1 MAKSP
6 LRPDTQSASDADWQI
21 ASQREDALKV
31 LLAGSSPAAVAEVAA
46 DLRLSSAM
54 VYRLLAVY
62 RSSPS
67 TSSLLPNR
75 GGRAPGIRLLTTD
88 VETVIQ
94 TLIARY
100 YLKKERPRVADLHRQ
115 IILEC
120 RNAKLAPPSYK
131 AVWVRVNSIDPA
143 LTVRKREGAGAARDK
158 FAPVKQGPAPK
169 RPLEL
174 VQIDH
179 TLADIM
185 VVDEVERRSIGR
197 PWLTLVIDVATRVIL
212 GFHLSLDA
220 PSSTSVALALSHAVL
235 PKRLSFEP
243 DDVQVSW
250 PAEGLPETIHLDNAK
265 EFHSNALKR
274 GCQEHGI
281 SLTFRPPKTPHFG
294 GHIERLIGTM
304 MGELHLLPGTTFSSI
319 KDRGEYKPARMASLT
334 MRELERWLT
343 LQIVEIYHQRVHR
356 SIGIPPVKSWEKA
369 VASGTITM
377 RHPVDAMKFY
387 IDFLPGETR
396 LIRRDGIQLF
406 GIHYWDNVL
415 SPFAGRSTNRYL
427 IRYDP
432 RDLSHVYTKPTSN
445 GQYIKVPYRDIG
457 HPPITLN
464 EHRSVI
470 KQLRR
475 TKQFAINET
484 NIFAAISEQR
494 ELVKQACKNTTS
506 ARRAREKMMGVKLP
520 TRIKENQAI
529 DDSESRALL
538 QRITPYKVEV
548 WE

>member
-1 MAKSP
+1 MAKP
-6 LRPDTQSASDADWQI
+6 PVKPAGDTASDADWQI
-21 ASQREDALKV
+21 ASQREGALKM
-31 LLAGSSPAAVAEVAA
+31 LLRSSSPAAVAEVAA

-62 RSSPS
+62 RRDPS

-75 GGRAPGIRLLTTD
+75 GGRVSGTRLLSTE

-94 TLIARY
+94 TLISGY
-100 YLKKERPRVADLHRQ
+100 YLKRQRPRVADLHRQ
-115 IILEC
+115 VILEC
-120 RNAKLAPPSYK
+120 RKAKLAPPSYK
-131 AVWVRVNSIDPA
+131 AVWVRVNSVDPA
-143 LTVRKREGAGAARDK
+143 LTVRKREGAEAARDR
-158 FAPVKQGPAPK
+158 FAPVKNGLAPK
-169 RPLEL
+169 HPLEL

-197 PWLTLVIDVATRVIL
+197 PWLTLVIDVATRMIL

-235 PKRLSFEP
+235 PKRLSLESEAISG
-243 DDVQVSW
+243 SW

-274 GCQEHGI
+274 GCREHDI
-281 SLTFRPPKTPHFG
+281 SLTYRPPQTPHFG

-304 MGELHLLPGTTFSSI
+304 MGDLHLLPGTTFSSI
-319 KDRGEYKPARMASLT
+319 RDRGEYKPAKMASLT

-356 SIGIPPVKSWEKA
+356 SIREPPIRAWEKTL
-369 VASGTITM
+369 ASGQVTI
-377 RHPVDAMKFY
+377 RHPADPQKFY
-387 IDFLPGETR
+387 IDFLPGELR

-415 SPFAGRSTNRYL
+415 SPFAGRSTDRNL

-432 RDLSHVYTKPTSN
+432 RDLSHVYTKATSN
-445 GQYIKVPYRDIG
+445 GHYLKVPYRDIG

-464 EHRSVI
+464 EHRSVV
-470 KQLRR
+470 KQLKR
-475 TKQFAINET
+475 TKQLAINET
-484 NIFAAISEQR
+484 TIFAAVLEQR
-494 ELVKQACKNTTS
+494 ELIKQACKDTTS
-506 ARRAREKMMGVKLP
+506 ARRARERAGKLS
-520 TRIKENQAI
+520 TRIKEKGPI
-529 DDSESRALL
+529 SDSESQALL
-538 QRITPYKVEV
+538 ERITPYKVEV

>member
-1 MAKSP
+1 MAKPP
-6 LRPDTQSASDADWQI
+6 LKPAGDTASDADWQI
-21 ASQREDALKV
+21 ASQREGALKM
-31 LLAGSSPAAVAEVAA
+31 LLRSNSPTAVAEVAA

-62 RSSPS
+62 RRDPS

-75 GGRAPGIRLLTTD
+75 GGRVSGTRLLSKE

-94 TLIARY
+94 TLISGY
-100 YLKKERPRVADLHRQ
+100 YLKKQRPRVADLHRQ
-115 IILEC
+115 VILEC
-120 RNAKLAPPSYK
+120 RKAKLLPPSYK

-143 LTVRKREGAGAARDK
+143 LTVRKREGAGAARDR
-158 FAPVKQGPAPK
+158 FAPVKKGLAPK
-169 RPLEL
+169 HPLEL

-197 PWLTLVIDVATRVIL
+197 PWLTLAIDVATRVIL

-235 PKRLSFEP
+235 PKRLSLESEAISG
-243 DDVQVSW
+243 SW
-250 PAEGLPETIHLDNAK
+250 PVEGLPETIHLDNAK

-274 GCQEHGI
+274 GCREHGI
-281 SLTFRPPKTPHFG
+281 LLTYRPPQTPHFG

-304 MGELHLLPGTTFSSI
+304 MGDLHLLPGTTFSSI
-319 KDRGEYKPARMASLT
+319 RDRGEYKPAKMASLT

-356 SIGIPPVKSWEKA
+356 SIGEPPIKAWEKTL
-369 VASGTITM
+369 ASGQVTI
-377 RHPVDAMKFY
+377 RHPADSQKFY
-387 IDFLPGETR
+387 IDFLPGESR

-415 SPFAGRSTNRYL
+415 SPFAGRSTDRNL

-432 RDLSHVYTKPTSN
+432 RDLSHVYAKATSN
-445 GQYIKVPYRDIG
+445 GHYLKVPYRDIG

-464 EHRSVI
+464 EHRSVV
-470 KQLRR
+470 KQLKR
-475 TKQFAINET
+475 TKRLAINET
-484 NIFAAISEQR
+484 TIFAVISEQR
-494 ELVKQACKNTTS
+494 ELIKQACKDTTS
-506 ARRAREKMMGVKLP
+506 ARRARERAGKLS
-520 TRIKENQAI
+520 TRIKENEPI
-529 DDSESRALL
+529 SDSESQALL
-538 QRITPYKVEV
+538 ERITPYKVEV

>member
-1 MAKSP
+1 MK
-6 LRPDTQSASDADWQI
+6 PDRDSASDADWQM
-21 ASQREDALKV
+21 ARHREDALKV
-31 LLAGSSPAAVAEVAA
+31 LLETSSPAAVAEVAA

-62 RSSPS
+62 RRDPS

-75 GGRAPGIRLLTTD
+75 GGRASGTKLLSTD

-94 TLIARY
+94 TLISGY
-100 YLKKERPRVADLHRQ
+100 YLKRQRPRVADLHRQ

-120 RNAKLAPPSYK
+120 RKARLAPPSYK
-131 AVWVRVNSIDPA
+131 AVWVRVNSVDPA
-143 LTVRKREGAGAARDK
+143 LTVRKREGAGAARER
-158 FAPVKQGPAPK
+158 FAPVKKGPAPK
-169 RPLEL
+169 HPLEL

-235 PKRLSFEP
+235 PKRFSF
-243 DDVQVSW
+243 DSDAIAGSW
-250 PAEGLPETIHLDNAK
+250 PVGGLPETIHLDNAK

-274 GCQEHGI
+274 GCREHSI
-281 SLTFRPPKTPHFG
+281 SLTYRPPQTPHYG
-294 GHIERLIGTM
+294 GPIERLIGTM
-304 MGELHLLPGTTFSSI
+304 MGELHLLPGSTFSSI
-319 KDRGEYKPARMASLT
+319 KDRGEYKPAKMASLT

-343 LQIVEIYHQRVHR
+343 LQIVDIYHQRVHR
-356 SIGIPPVKSWEKA
+356 SIGEPPIKAWEKTLT
-369 VASGTITM
+369 SGQVTI
-377 RHPVDAMKFY
+377 RYPVDAQKFY
-387 IDFLPGETR
+387 IDFLPGELR

-415 SPFAGRSTNRYL
+415 SPFAGRSTDRHL

-432 RDLSHVYTKPTSN
+432 RDLSHVYTKATSN
-445 GQYIKVPYRDIG
+445 GHYLKVPYRDIG

-464 EHRSVI
+464 EHRSVV
-470 KQLRR
+470 KQLKR
-475 TKQFAINET
+475 TKQLAINET
-484 NIFAAISEQR
+484 TIFAAILEQR
-494 ELVKQACKNTTS
+494 ELVKQACKSTRS
-506 ARRAREKMMGVKLP
+506 ARRAREKTGKLP
-520 TRIKENQAI
+520 TSIEEHGPI
-529 DDSESRALL
+529 SDSQSRALL
-538 QRITPYKVEV
+538 ERITPYKVEV

>member
-1 MAKSP
+1 MANPPVKP
-6 LRPDTQSASDADWQI
+6 TWDTASDTDWQI
-21 ASQREDALKV
+21 ASQRESALK
-31 LLAGSSPAAVAEVAA
+31 LLLKFSSRAAVAEVAA
-46 DLRLSSAM
+46 DLGLSSAM
-54 VYRLLAVY
+54 VYRLLTVY
-62 RSSPS
+62 RRDPS

-75 GGRAPGIRLLTTD
+75 GGRIAGTKMLSTE

-94 TLIARY
+94 TLISGY
-100 YLKKERPRVADLHRQ
+100 YLKRQRPRVADLHRQ
-115 IILEC
+115 VILEC
-120 RNAKLAPPSYK
+120 RKAKLAPPSYK

-143 LTVRKREGAGAARDK
+143 LTVRKREGAEAARDK
-158 FAPVKQGPAPK
+158 FAPVKKGLAPK
-169 RPLEL
+169 YPLEL

-220 PSSTSVALALSHAVL
+220 PSSTSVALALSCAVL
-235 PKRLSFEP
+235 PKRVSLESMAING
-243 DDVQVSW
+243 SW

-265 EFHSNALKR
+265 EFHSSALKR
-274 GCQEHGI
+274 GCREHGI
-281 SLTFRPPKTPHFG
+281 SLTYRPPQTPHFG

-304 MGELHLLPGTTFSSI
+304 MGDLHLLPGTTFSSLA
-319 KDRGEYKPARMASLT
+319 DRGEYKPAKMASLT

-356 SIGIPPVKSWEKA
+356 SIGEPPIKAWEKTL
-369 VASGTITM
+369 ASRQVTI
-377 RHPVDAMKFY
+377 RHPADPQQFY
-387 IDFLPGETR
+387 VDFLPGELR

-415 SPFAGRSTNRYL
+415 SPFAGRSTDRKL

-432 RDLSHVYTKPTSN
+432 RDLSHVYTKATSN
-445 GQYIKVPYRDIG
+445 GHYLKVPYRDIG

-464 EHRSVI
+464 EHRSVV
-470 KQLRR
+470 KQLKR
-475 TKQFAINET
+475 TKQLAVNET
-484 NIFAAISEQR
+484 AIFAAILEQR
-494 ELVKQACKNTTS
+494 ELIKRACKDTTS
-506 ARRAREKMMGVKLP
+506 ARRARERAGKLS
-520 TRIKENQAI
+520 TKIKEKAPI
-529 DDSESRALL
+529 ADSESQALL
-538 QRITPYKVEV
+538 ERITPYKVEV

>member
-1 MAKSP
+1 MAKPP
-6 LRPDTQSASDADWQI
+6 LKPAGDTASDADWQI
-21 ASQREDALKV
+21 ASQREGALK
-31 LLAGSSPAAVAEVAA
+31 LLLRSSSPTAVAEVAA

-62 RSSPS
+62 RRDPS
-67 TSSLLPNR
+67 TSSLLSNR
-75 GGRAPGIRLLTTD
+75 GGRVSGTRLLSPE

-94 TLIARY
+94 TLISGY
-100 YLKKERPRVADLHRQ
+100 YLKRQRPRVADLHRQ
-115 IILEC
+115 VILEC
-120 RNAKLAPPSYK
+120 RKAKLAPPSYK
-131 AVWVRVNSIDPA
+131 AVWVRVNSVDPA
-143 LTVRKREGAGAARDK
+143 LTVRKREGAEAARDR
-158 FAPVKQGPAPK
+158 FAPVKKGLAPK
-169 RPLEL
+169 HPLEL

-220 PSSTSVALALSHAVL
+220 PSSTSVALALSQAVL
-235 PKRLSFEP
+235 PKRLSLESEAISG
-243 DDVQVSW
+243 SW

-274 GCQEHGI
+274 GCREHGI
-281 SLTFRPPKTPHFG
+281 LLTYRPPQTPHFG

-304 MGELHLLPGTTFSSI
+304 MGDLHLLPGTTFSSI
-319 KDRGEYKPARMASLT
+319 RDRGEYKPAKMASLT

-356 SIGIPPVKSWEKA
+356 SIGEPPIKAWEKTL
-369 VASGTITM
+369 ASGQVTI
-377 RHPVDAMKFY
+377 RHPADTQKFY
-387 IDFLPGETR
+387 IDFLPGELR

-415 SPFAGRSTNRYL
+415 SPFAGRSTDRNL

-432 RDLSHVYTKPTSN
+432 RDLSHVYTKATSN
-445 GQYIKVPYRDIG
+445 GHYLKVPYRDIG

-464 EHRSVI
+464 EHRSVV
-470 KQLRR
+470 KQLKR
-475 TKQFAINET
+475 TKQLAINET
-484 NIFAAISEQR
+484 TIFAAVLEQR
-494 ELVKQACKNTTS
+494 ELIKQACKDTTS
-506 ARRAREKMMGVKLP
+506 ARRARERAGKLS
-520 TRIKENQAI
+520 TRIKEKGPI
-529 DDSESRALL
+529 SDSESKALL
-538 QRITPYKVEV
+538 ERITPYKVEV

>member
-1 MAKSP
+1 MAKP
-6 LRPDTQSASDADWQI
+6 PVKPVADTASDADWQI
-21 ASQREDALKV
+21 ASQREGALKM
-31 LLAGSSPAAVAEVAA
+31 LLRFSSPAAVAEVAA

-62 RSSPS
+62 RRDPS

-75 GGRAPGIRLLTTD
+75 GGRVSGTRLLSAE

-94 TLIARY
+94 TLISGY
-100 YLKKERPRVADLHRQ
+100 YLKRQRPRVVDLHRQ
-115 IILEC
+115 VILEC
-120 RNAKLAPPSYK
+120 RKAKLAPPSYK
-131 AVWVRVNSIDPA
+131 AVWARINSVDPA
-143 LTVRKREGAGAARDK
+143 LTVRKREGAEAARDR
-158 FAPVKQGPAPK
+158 FAPVKTGLAPK
-169 RPLEL
+169 HPLEI

-235 PKRLSFEP
+235 PKRSSLESETISG
-243 DDVQVSW
+243 SW

-274 GCQEHGI
+274 GCREHGI
-281 SLTFRPPKTPHFG
+281 LLTYRPPQTPHFG

-304 MGELHLLPGTTFSSI
+304 MGDLHLLPGTTFSSI
-319 KDRGEYKPARMASLT
+319 RDRGEYKPAKMASLT

-356 SIGIPPVKSWEKA
+356 SIGEPPIKAWEKTLD
-369 VASGTITM
+369 SGQVTI
-377 RHPVDAMKFY
+377 RHPADPQKFY
-387 IDFLPGETR
+387 IDFLPGELR

-415 SPFAGRSTNRYL
+415 SPFAGRSTDRNL

-432 RDLSHVYTKPTSN
+432 RDLSHVYTKATSN
-445 GQYIKVPYRDIG
+445 GHYLKVPYRDIG

-464 EHRSVI
+464 EHRSVV
-470 KQLRR
+470 KQLKR
-475 TKQFAINET
+475 TKQLAINET
-484 NIFAAISEQR
+484 TIFAAILEQR
-494 ELVKQACKNTTS
+494 ELIKQACKDTTS
-506 ARRAREKMMGVKLP
+506 ARRARERAGKLS
-520 TRIKENQAI
+520 TRIKEKGPI
-529 DDSESRALL
+529 SDSESHTLL
-538 QRITPYKVEV
+538 ERITPYKVEV